1 MKKSLILTIAILL
14 AIPAAASANLLVNP
28 GFETGNFSGWS
39 PYAFGSEQV
48 SSANPH
54 TGAYE
59 ARINNYGWITQTVNS
74 VTPNTAYK
82 LSSYL
87 YMPQDGGEASI
98 SITFYNSTG
107 TTSFQQER
115 TWERIPGSAQYEK
128 IETDWLTAPDYT
140 AYARVRCSVASA
152 GSYIDFDD
160 VSLDVIPEPSSLLI
174 FFSGLTGLFGLLSHR
189 KGV

>member
-1 MKKSLILTIAILL
+1 MNKIAIFIIALL
-14 AIPAAASANLLVNP
+14 LTIPAAASANLITNP

-39 PYAFGSEQV
+39 PYAYGSEQV

-54 TGAYE
+54 TGTYE
-59 ARINNYGWITQTVNS
+59 ARINNYGWVTQTVNS

-107 TTSFQQER
+107 TSSFQQER

-160 VSLDVIPEPSSLLI
+160 VSLDVIPEPGSLVLL
-174 FFSGLTGLFGLLSHR
+174 LTGLLGLR
-189 KGV
+189 FKKRA

>member
-1 MKKSLILTIAILL
+1 MKNMKKLTIIIAILL
-14 AIPAAASANLLVNP
+14 TLPAAASANLLTNP
-28 GFETGNFSGWS
+28 GFETGNFSGWT
-39 PYAFGSEQV
+39 PYAYGSENV

-54 TGAYE
+54 TGQYE
-59 ARINNYGWITQTVNS
+59 ARIYNNGWITQTVNL
-74 VTPNTAYK
+74 TPNIAYK

-87 YMPQDGGEASI
+87 YMPQDGGDAAI

-115 TWERIPGSAQYEK
+115 SWVRIPGNQQYEK

-140 AYARVRCSVASA
+140 AYAKVRCSVDSA

-174 FFSGLTGLFGLLSHR
+174 LLSGLTGLFGLSF
-189 KGV
+189 KK